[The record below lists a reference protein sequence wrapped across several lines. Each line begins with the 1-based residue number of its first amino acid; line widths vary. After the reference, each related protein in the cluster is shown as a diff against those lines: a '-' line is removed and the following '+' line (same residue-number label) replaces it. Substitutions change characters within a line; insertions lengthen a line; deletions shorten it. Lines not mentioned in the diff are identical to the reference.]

1 MAYCRVR
8 NCKELVFSEDLFVE
22 NSLGYI
28 NHLEQDLLMIV
39 NDVVLLLKLHEIL
52 QLGVLSLA
60 RQRRVLD
67 NLKAHWLENLLVQQ
81 VDFSEVE

>member
-1 MAYCRVR
+1 M
-8 NCKELVFSEDLFVE
+8 
-22 NSLGYI
+22 
-28 NHLEQDLLMIV
+28 MIV

-67 NLKAHWLENLLVQQ
+67 NLKAHWLEYLLVQQ
-81 VDFSEVE
+81 VDFSKVE